1 MSDIRAIEAGKYN
14 TLLADA
20 LKKSGDFERPAWLAF
35 VKSGAGKMR
44 PIDEPDFWY
53 KRGASILRQIYIRG
67 IIGVGRMRTRYGHRK
82 NRGMQPAI
90 HYKGRGK
97 IIRLLVQQAEA
108 AGLVE
113 KVKGKRSG
121 RQLTTKGKELLESVK

>member
-1 MSDIRAIEAGKYN
+1 MNDIRAIEAGKYN

-20 LKKSGDFERPAWLAF
+20 LKKSGDFERPTWLAF

-53 KRGASILRQIYIRG
+53 KRGASILRQLYIRG

-90 HYKGRGK
+90 HYKGSGK

-121 RQLTTKGKELLESVK
+121 RQLTIKGKELLESVK